1 MAIVRRPPVVADR
14 VKAAV
19 AAVPTAVRAATPAR
33 TVAPAVP
40 TPVRAA
46 APAVAKPAQNVVQ
59 AQTAQPARMVAA
71 NICPPGTARAGL
83 ASNPAYE
90 GGCGKKID
98 TAPPACPSGQTRNAA
113 GQCVPKQNNNN
124 AGKSG
129 LNLEGLGLDQKTIN
143 QLLGLYGKNTQYNPI
158 SSLLNAITNQ
168 KEYELTKTKQ
178 EAELKAAQ
186 DALARSTTGSSAAL
200 IALQQQLAGAGVPEA
215 ISTAISDYGTNAGA
229 AVGKQYDNLTTI
241 LQNLYQG
248 EGGTQAAPTPTSA
261 LGITQAGFDAL
272 QQYLQ
277 ANPANAYA
285 LAKQAGPVTP
295 TPTVTNDL
303 AQYMAGQGVSQEGVT
318 PTIEALNRAGQG
330 GASNYQN
337 LLNVLATQEAAGTQ
351 GRERELELA
360 RTLAG
365 AGLGAE
371 YTRQRGALTSQQLAA
386 LAQIAQTQGTQTLQ
400 AQRDAE
406 ARRQALQDAILKL
419 QASGNTGC
427 PEGYVKDPI
436 TSRCVP
442 VPAE

>member
-1 MAIVRRPPVVADR
+1 M
-14 VKAAV
+14 
-19 AAVPTAVRAATPAR
+19 
-33 TVAPAVP
+33 
-40 TPVRAA
+40 
-46 APAVAKPAQNVVQ
+46 
-59 AQTAQPARMVAA
+59 
-71 NICPPGTARAGL
+71 
-83 ASNPAYE
+83 
-90 GGCGKKID
+90 
-98 TAPPACPSGQTRNAA
+98 
-113 GQCVPKQNNNN
+113 
-124 AGKSG
+124 
-129 LNLEGLGLDQKTIN
+129 
-143 QLLGLYGKNTQYNPI
+143 YGKQTQYNPI

-168 KEYELTKTKQ
+168 KEYELAKAKQ
-178 EAELKAAQ
+178 DAELKATQ

-215 ISTAISDYGTNAGA
+215 ISTAISDYGTDTGEAIGR
-229 AVGKQYDNLTTI
+229 QYGNLATT

-261 LGITQAGFDAL
+261 LGVTQAGFNAL

-285 LAKQAGPVTP
+285 LARQAGPVTP

-303 AQYMAGQGVSQEGVT
+303 AQYMTGQGVSQEGVT

-337 LLNVLATQEAAGTQ
+337 LLNILATQETAGTQ

-360 RTLAG
+360 RTLAS

-386 LAQIAQTQGTQTLQ
+386 LAQVAQTQGTQTLQ

-427 PEGYVKDPI
+427 PEGYVRDPI
-436 TSRCVP
+436 TFIC